1 MRSKAELSAS
11 SQQGKL
17 PIGIHNKHVIRIHTI
32 DAPIRGFERA
42 TVPNSVPRH
51 RWINVNSIVE
61 IRCSR

>member
-32 DAPIRGFERA
+32 DAPIRGFER
-42 TVPNSVPRH
+42 VPPYRIPFHDTGGLMSTQL
-51 RWINVNSIVE
+51 
-61 IRCSR
+61 